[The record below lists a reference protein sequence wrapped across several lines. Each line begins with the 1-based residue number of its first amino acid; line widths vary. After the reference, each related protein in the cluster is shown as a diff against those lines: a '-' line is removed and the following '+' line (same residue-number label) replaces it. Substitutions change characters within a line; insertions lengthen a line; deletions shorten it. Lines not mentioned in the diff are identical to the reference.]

1 MAEDVIKV
9 IRDEMSDMAEVISK
23 SINKLGE
30 AEKHDKP
37 LTKEICDGFKKLTSV
52 IEKFKAIDLV
62 PVVNIASDISKQNK
76 SILDLLGRLVN
87 NDGNGEIV
95 KALTAMT
102 SRSNDL
108 IESALKKTDYSE
120 QLNNIANALKK
131 EEKEEKELV
140 AFKIQ
145 RTQGGYIER
154 VIPEY
159 KENKK

>member
-1 MAEDVIKV
+1 MAEDIKV
-9 IRDEMSDMAEVISK
+9 IRDEMSDMTETLSK
-23 SINKLGE
+23 SIDALGK
-30 AEKHDKP
+30 AEKYDKE
-37 LTKEICDGFKKLTSV
+37 LAKGVSEGFKKLTSV

-76 SILDLLGRLVN
+76 SILDLLGRLIN
-87 NDGNGEIV
+87 NDGNGEIM

-102 SRSNDL
+102 SRSNEL

-120 QLNNIANALKK
+120 QLKDIAQALKK
-131 EEKEEKELV
+131 EEKEEREV
-140 AFKIQ
+140 TAFKVQ

-154 VIPEY
+154 IIPEY